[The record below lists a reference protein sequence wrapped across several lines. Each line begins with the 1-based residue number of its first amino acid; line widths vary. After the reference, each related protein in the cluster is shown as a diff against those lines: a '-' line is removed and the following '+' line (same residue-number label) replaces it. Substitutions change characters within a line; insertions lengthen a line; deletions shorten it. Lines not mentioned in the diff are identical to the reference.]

1 MITQFIT
8 ITGLNHSLGLLKT
21 LFINWLTLNSKVTI
35 IHRKDNFQEPLGKKN
50 KPYYR
55 RHFNFCVFF
64 FSQLE
69 LVLKII
75 KKGAKCLEIKTES
88 LNYF

>member
-8 ITGLNHSLGLLKT
+8 ITGLSRSLGLLKT

-64 FSQLE
+64 FLPVRTGSKNHQ
-69 LVLKII
+69 
-75 KKGAKCLEIKTES
+75 KGS
-88 LNYF
+88 